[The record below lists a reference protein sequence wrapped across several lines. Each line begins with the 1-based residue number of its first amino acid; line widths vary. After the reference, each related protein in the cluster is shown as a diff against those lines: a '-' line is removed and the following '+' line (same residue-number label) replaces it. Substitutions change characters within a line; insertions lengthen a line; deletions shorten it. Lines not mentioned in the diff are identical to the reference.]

1 MICAWAI
8 QREVLLHRGDG
19 VGKALQLWKL
29 QEQLLLELYP
39 CFLIFSKRPLSWHTM
54 HGAPR
59 GVRDRRGKENKKK
72 KRQANTTSNISS
84 VLYSI
89 HPWRQEVQLHY
100 DRLRTEIVAG
110 PLPVFVVIV
119 IFVLRFEKI
128 DEKNINY
135 IFLQLKFETRTK
147 L

>member
-1 MICAWAI
+1 
-8 QREVLLHRGDG
+8 
-19 VGKALQLWKL
+19 
-29 QEQLLLELYP
+29 
-39 CFLIFSKRPLSWHTM
+39 M

-135 IFLQLKFETRTK
+135 IFL
-147 L
+147 